1 MNWKGRQM
9 FGGRP
14 NGIVQM
20 MGGGMTPYPTHVMPD
35 GTVMP
40 GAVHGQGYEAGGLLI
55 GKDQF
60 VDPSPDGQEML
71 TEETR
76 VLKGLYN
83 DIIKAMEQTSMD
95 FGTIIDS
102 RVTQGSVTR
111 KAAEDLKKVYA
122 IQKMRQT
129 QKMQDLPFRPG
140 MAPKPEDFFP
150 SGPPTKKE
158 ALEYLDREQKMLK
171 PARPNMQAGGMV
183 GAELFEEGDS
193 DINNA
198 LNTMASV
205 SNPEVPDMPASNGM
219 SILGGE
225 MGGGEMT
232 MDQGPGYENAVMQ
245 LKEQFKNEIRNFA
258 SESGKEGLREYL
270 KNMNMTYSNALEE
283 LKKKYDVTSSDS
295 EETLF
300 NEEFVQEI
308 MVMADQQG
316 IPKMAEGGTVEDVN
330 SINTQADL
338 DSYGIRVDI
347 NVWNNMDDKQKR
359 AWLLDAAAKRSIGG
373 EGNLAEMQDLIT
385 QRQEL
390 IPELGLAA
398 GSAYKTKEGGLGG
411 LMGKLQAAKA
421 GEALAKDKLLAD
433 QMTGLSSGSS
443 GSYTTPSAVTSQ
455 KVGIQGK
462 EDVSTFNS
470 MVRSL
475 DGTGTEN
482 AIDVA
487 IVKTAEYGGL
497 PPKLYSDFHK
507 TFTGSD
513 GRSYTW
519 PEFYSIFK
527 SSKMQGE
534 TPVDTT
540 SEQFY
545 LDAINQWKQR
555 VGPQ

>member
-9 FGGRP
+9 FGGGP
-14 NGIVQM
+14 SGIVKM
-20 MGGGMTPYPTHVMPD
+20 MGGGMTPYPSHTMPD

-55 GKDQF
+55 GENQHI
-60 VDPSPDGQEML
+60 DPSPNTPLEKGI
-71 TEETR
+71 TEETK
-76 VLKGLYN
+76 VLKVLYN
-83 DIIKAMEQTSMD
+83 DIIKAMGQTDMD
-95 FGTIIDS
+95 FDTIIDS
-102 RVTQGSVTR
+102 RVSQGSVTR
-111 KAAEDLKKVYA
+111 KAAEDLKKIYS
-122 IQKMRQT
+122 IQKMREAQQM
-129 QKMQDLPFRPG
+129 QKMPLRPG
-140 MAPKPEDFFP
+140 MGPKPSIQENQNTKGYPPEDMMM
-150 SGPPTKKE
+150 E
-158 ALEYLDREQKMLK
+158 
-171 PARPNMQAGGMV
+171 MQTGGMV

-193 DINNA
+193 DINSA
-198 LNTMASV
+198 LNMMASV

-219 SILGGE
+219 ALSGEE

-232 MDQGPGYENAVMQ
+232 MDQGPEYENAVMQ

-258 SESGKEGLREYL
+258 SESGKEGLKEYL
-270 KNMNMTYSNALEE
+270 KSMNMTYSNALEE

-295 EETLF
+295 AETLF

-316 IPKMAEGGTVEDVN
+316 IPKMAEGGTVEDIN

-338 DSYGIRVDI
+338 DSHKIRVNI

-359 AWLLDAAAKRSIGG
+359 AWYFDAATREGAGG
-373 EGNLAEMQDLIT
+373 EGNLAGMQDLIA
-385 QRQEL
+385 QRQGL

-433 QMTGLSSGSS
+433 QMTGLSSGRS
-443 GSYTTPSAVTSQ
+443 GAYTIPSAVTSQ
-455 KVGIQGK
+455 KVGVQGK

-470 MVRSL
+470 IVRSL

-497 PPKLYSDFHK
+497 PPQLYSVFHK
-507 TFTGSD
+507 TFTGTD
-513 GRSYTW
+513 GKSYTW
-519 PEFYSIFK
+519 PEFYQIFK
-527 SSKMQGE
+527 SGKMQEE